1 MFGYVTANVRELTKE
16 EKRRYNAIYCGIC
29 RQIGSR
35 SGNAARISLRYDMAF
50 LAALLMSLYEPE
62 EEAGEGP
69 CLIHPL
75 GRKPWVDSDIIGYCA
90 DMNVALGYYHFL
102 DDWHDEDKHTAKFL
116 ADLTGKH
123 MPDIE
128 ARWPRQ
134 CGAIRDCIGS
144 LSEMERE
151 NCANPDVCAACFGS
165 LMAELFVYQEDLWSG
180 LLRRTGDAL
189 GRFVYLLDAALDYRK
204 DKKQGKYN
212 PYLAMEQEE
221 NWQVWEDYLVLTM
234 GRCTDAY
241 ERLPL
246 VQDKALLDNILYSGV
261 WINYRRK
268 RKEADQN
275 D

>member
-134 CGAIRDCIGS
+134 CGAIRDCIGR

-151 NCANPDVCAACFGS
+151 NCANPDVCAACFGN

-221 NWQVWEDYLVLTM
+221 NWQGWEDYLVLTM

>member
-1 MFGYVTANVRELTKE
+1 MFGYVTTNVRELTKE

-134 CGAIRDCIGS
+134 CGAIRDCIGR

>member
-62 EEAGEGP
+62 EKAGEGP

-134 CGAIRDCIGS
+134 CGAIRDCIGR

-204 DKKQGKYN
+204 DKKQGKYS
-212 PYLAMEQEE
+212 PYLAMELEE

-246 VQDKALLDNILYSGV
+246 VQD
-261 WINYRRK
+261 
-268 RKEADQN
+268 
-275 D
+275 

>member
-134 CGAIRDCIGS
+134 CGAIRDCIGR